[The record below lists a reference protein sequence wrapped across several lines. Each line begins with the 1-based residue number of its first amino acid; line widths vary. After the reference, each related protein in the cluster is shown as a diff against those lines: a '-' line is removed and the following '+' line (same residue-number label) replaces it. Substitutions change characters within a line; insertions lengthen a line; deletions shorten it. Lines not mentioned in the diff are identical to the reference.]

1 MDFALQLFGGFRLAR
16 QGGLPPGLT
25 ERARALL
32 AYLAVAAAPVP
43 RQVLAGMLSN
53 GGVEREQRTALRQ
66 ALYLVRKATS
76 ETFVVSAANDDL
88 LLNGQLVQA
97 DVQLFRT
104 EISSHDRSS
113 LTRAVDLYRGDFLD
127 GIKSPSPAF
136 EEWLQARRA
145 GFLDEALAALLQLAA
160 FDAAEGLHDSALAY
174 ARRALALDPLREDA
188 HRQVM
193 ACLAALGRRTSAL
206 RQYATIRHLLAEELG
221 VSPEAST
228 TALHDAIANGK
239 NAEPVISQPAGHDG
253 GRTERPAGWIRV
265 PASVAPLFKGRLV
278 ALLMIFPL
286 ITAGVAAWYIQPPL
300 SSDLSPHA
308 SDLPSLAILP
318 FAKATGDGIA
328 DVSFDREL
336 TMLLSTHPAIR
347 VVSPGRAPINSA
359 ADAQKRYTAVK
370 ARYVLEG
377 SIHKPPGRFEV
388 MVQLIDSATGDHIW
402 ADRLQDEGDDI
413 DALQEHVAYRIY
425 ESLVGF
431 SGAISRHE
439 QQQAWRKPVASL
451 KDKDYVWRGQQLALQ
466 FTKDAH
472 AKWRQVLQE
481 GLARFPESSAL
492 RLNLAASYRYAV
504 EAGWSKQPD
513 EDLAMAW
520 QLAEQASLAAYGS
533 RYDEWA
539 SHWMLAK
546 LAQWCQKDFER
557 SVTEATRALKLL
569 PYDATSRA
577 DLAELMA
584 NAGKT
589 DEAIDWLLE
598 SIKRD
603 PQGPEW
609 YRGNLAWA
617 YYLAGRH
624 EQALDELQKLNKPRP
639 LLLAAVYIR
648 LRRFDEARAVL
659 RSFRTSNPAYTI
671 IDAARWPLQA
681 SLEHAW
687 LQDLR
692 EAGLPEN

>member
-1 MDFALQLFGGFRLAR
+1 MDFVLQLFGGFRLAR
-16 QGGLPPGLT
+16 QGGLPAGLT

-32 AYLAVAAAPVP
+32 AYLAVASAPVP
-43 RQVLAGMLSN
+43 RQVLAEMLSN

-66 ALYLVRKATS
+66 ALYLLRKATS
-76 ETFVVSAANDDL
+76 EKIVVSAANDDL
-88 LLNGQLVQA
+88 LLNGELVQA

-113 LTRAVDLYRGDFLD
+113 LATAVDLYRGDFLD
-127 GIKSPSPAF
+127 GIRSPSSAF
-136 EEWLQARRA
+136 EDWLQARRA
-145 GFLDEALAALLQLAA
+145 GFLDEALGALLRLAA
-160 FDAAEGLHDSALAY
+160 FDAAGGLHDSALAY

-188 HRQVM
+188 HRQAM

-206 RQYATIRHLLAEELG
+206 RQYAILRQLLADELG
-221 VSPEAST
+221 VSPETGTA
-228 TALHDAIANGK
+228 ALHDAIALGK
-239 NAEPVISQPAGHDG
+239 D
-253 GRTERPAGWIRV
+253 TERTIGEPPAHDLGKTEGTARWIPV
-265 PASVAPLFKGRLV
+265 PASVAPLFKGRLAV
-278 ALLMIFPL
+278 LMMVVPL
-286 ITAGVAAWYIQPPL
+286 MTAGLAAWYIQPPPL
-300 SSDLSPHA
+300 S

-318 FAKATGDGIA
+318 FATETGGGVA

-347 VVSPGRAPINSA
+347 VISSGNARIDPA
-359 ADAQKRYTAVK
+359 ADARQRYTALQ

-377 SIHKPPGRFEV
+377 SIHKPPGKFQV
-388 MVQLIDSATGDHIW
+388 MVQLINSATGDHIW

-425 ESLVGF
+425 KSLVGF

-439 QQQAWRKPVASL
+439 QQRAWRKPVASL
-451 KDKDYVWRGQQLALQ
+451 KDTDYDWRGQQFSLQ

-472 AKWRQVLQE
+472 AKWRQIVQE
-481 GLARFPESSAL
+481 GLARFPKSSRL
-492 RLNLAASYRYAV
+492 RLTLAAYYRYAV
-504 EAGWSKQPD
+504 EAGWSEHPD

-520 QLAEQASLAAYGS
+520 RLAEEASLTAYSS
-533 RYDEWA
+533 RYDEWI

-546 LAQWCQKDFER
+546 LAQWCKQDFER
-557 SVTEATRALKLL
+557 SVAEATRALKLL

-598 SIKRD
+598 SINRD

-617 YYLAGRH
+617 YYLAGRY
-624 EQALDELQKLNKPRP
+624 EQSLAELQKLNKPKP

-648 LRRFDEARAVL
+648 LGRSGEAQAIL
-659 RSFRTSNPAYTI
+659 HSFRTNNPAYTL
-671 IDAARWPLQA
+671 IDAARWPLHAPLKQ
-681 SLEHAW
+681 AW

-692 EAGLPEN
+692 EAGLPES

>member
-1 MDFALQLFGGFRLAR
+1 MDFVLQLFGGFRLAR
-16 QGGLPPGLT
+16 QASLPAGLT

-32 AYLAVAAAPVP
+32 AYLAVASDPVP
-43 RQVLAGMLSN
+43 RQVLAEMLSD
-53 GGVEREQRTALRQ
+53 GGVEREQRTVLRQ
-66 ALYLVRKATS
+66 ALYLLRKATS
-76 ETFVVSAANDDL
+76 EKIVVSTANDDL
-88 LLNGQLVQA
+88 LLNGELVQT
-97 DVQLFRT
+97 DVQLFRI

-113 LTRAVDLYRGDFLD
+113 LATAVDLYRGDFLD
-127 GIKSPSPAF
+127 GVKSPSSAF

-145 GFLDEALAALLQLAA
+145 GFLDEALGALLKLAA
-160 FDAAEGLHDSALAY
+160 FDAAGGLHDSALAY

-188 HRQVM
+188 HREVM

-206 RQYATIRHLLAEELG
+206 RQYATLQQLLAEELC
-221 VSPEAST
+221 VSPEAGT
-228 TALHDAIANGK
+228 TALHDAIASGK
-239 NAEPVISQPAGHDG
+239 DAKLTISEPLGHDRS
-253 GRTERPAGWIRV
+253 RTEGATGWRRV

-278 ALLMIFPL
+278 ALMMVFPL
-286 ITAGVAAWYIQPPL
+286 ITAGIAAWYIQPPPL
-300 SSDLSPHA
+300 S

-318 FAKATGDGIA
+318 FAKETGHGIA

-336 TMLLSTHPAIR
+336 TTLLSTHPAIR
-347 VVSPGRAPINSA
+347 VVSFGKAQIDPA
-359 ADAQKRYTAVK
+359 ADAQQRYTALQ

-377 SIHKPPGRFEV
+377 SIHKPPGKFQV

-451 KDKDYVWRGQQLALQ
+451 KDIDYVWRGQQFSLQ

-472 AKWRQVLQE
+472 AKWRQIVQE
-481 GLARFPESSAL
+481 GLARFPESSRL
-492 RLNLAASYRYAV
+492 RLTLAANYRYAV
-504 EAGWSKQPD
+504 EAGWSEHPD
-513 EDLAMAW
+513 EELAMAW
-520 QLAEQASLAAYGS
+520 QLAEQASLTAYRS
-533 RYDEWA
+533 RYDEWV

-546 LAQWCQKDFER
+546 LAQWCKKDFER
-557 SVTEATRALKLL
+557 SVAEATRALKLL

-617 YYLAGRH
+617 YYLAGRY
-624 EQALDELQKLNKPRP
+624 EQAFAELQKLNKPKP

-648 LRRFDEARAVL
+648 LGRSGEAHAIL
-659 RSFRTSNPAYTI
+659 RSFRANNPAYTL
-671 IDAARWPLQA
+671 IDAARWPLHA
-681 SLEHAW
+681 SLKHAW

-692 EAGLPEN
+692 VAGLPEN